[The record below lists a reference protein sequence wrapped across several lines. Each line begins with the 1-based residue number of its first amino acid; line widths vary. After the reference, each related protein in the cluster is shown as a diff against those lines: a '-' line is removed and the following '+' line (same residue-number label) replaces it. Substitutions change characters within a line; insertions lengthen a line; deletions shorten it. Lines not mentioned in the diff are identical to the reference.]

1 MTVTLT
7 ECTESLLKR
16 QVAEGGYVSVDA
28 AVEAAVQ
35 TAFGWR
41 ATAALES
48 LLDEA
53 LSHTGRRVPLVE
65 LRSQQA

>member
-7 ECTESLLKR
+7 EPAESLLRK
-16 QVAEGGYVSVDA
+16 QVAEGGYPNVDA

-53 LSHTGRRVPLVE
+53 LTHTGPRVPLSD
-65 LRSQQA
+65 LRAQQA